1 MRKPGTPTVVDLGH
15 LQRQE
20 WIDEDAAQ
28 RIAAG
33 AAAAIAAVQDALADV
48 EPGLTGGDAADFLA
62 ELEALAGDD
71 P

>member
-1 MRKPGTPTVVDLGH
+1 MRRPGTTTVVDLAH
-15 LQRQE
+15 LQQQG

-28 RIAAG
+28 RIAGG
-33 AAAAIAAVQDALADV
+33 AAAAIAAVQDALAAI
-48 EPGLTGGDAADFLA
+48 EPGLTSGDAADFLA